1 MLPNP
6 KFLRSGLLLFSVAVL
21 FFGVAGLQAQDGEDV
36 LRVGMLEPVNLDPA
50 TGSSDD
56 EVLINRHLY
65 DYLVEILPSGD
76 LAPSLAQDW
85 QISEDGLT
93 YTFNLVENATFHD
106 GTPLTAADVVFSFN
120 RLVEVGSSAV
130 GLLGQEVVGE
140 DDEGNAIFEPTWTVE
155 AADDYTVVFN
165 LDAPNA
171 DFLFGVASR
180 FAGILPEGQ
189 TAPNVIGD
197 GGSLENFVGSGPFR
211 LEAFDAGEGMTLVAY
226 DEYWAGR
233 PELDRIEMIFINDT
247 NTQVDALRNDEVD
260 FIYKIDTALL
270 PNLEGDENI
279 TIVNAATN
287 THPVIRL
294 RADEGSLGEDVRIR
308 QAFKLAT
315 DRELLNIDVLGGQGV
330 VGNNDPIGPVYGSLY
345 NEQPS
350 EYDPAA
356 ACELIAE
363 YAAGNPDSPFIVDEG
378 GTPTVQ
384 AEFYVVEAFEYP
396 LLAEF
401 MAQQWEEGCI
411 NVELIIRPENI
422 YYGSDEWLTV
432 DLGLTGW
439 GTRPTPQA
447 YLGEAYVTGAPF
459 NESHWSNE
467 RLDEL
472 AAQAAQVGD
481 PEERA
486 AIYAEISQIF
496 AEEGPIIIPFF
507 RPVAGAYRNDVQG
520 LEMHPFPG
528 RTDFDSVTI
537 GG

>member
-21 FFGVAGLQAQDGEDV
+21 FFSVAGLQAQDESV

-50 TGSSDD
+50 TGSNDD
-56 EVLINRHLY
+56 EILINRHIY
-65 DYLVEILPSGD
+65 DYLVEIVPSGD
-76 LAPSLAQDW
+76 LVPSLAESW
-85 QISEDGLT
+85 EISDDGLT
-93 YTFNLVENATFHD
+93 YTFNLVEDATFHD
-106 GTPLTAADVVFSFN
+106 GTPLTAADVVYTFN

-130 GLLGQEVVGE
+130 GLLGQEAVGE
-140 DDEGNAIFEPTWTVE
+140 DDEGNAILEPTWTVE
-155 AADDYTVVFN
+155 AADENTVVFT

-189 TAPNVIGD
+189 ATPNVIGED
-197 GGSLENFVGSGPFR
+197 GSLANFNGTGPFR
-211 LEAFDAGEGMTLVAY
+211 IEEFNAGESITLVAN
-226 DEYWAGR
+226 DDYWAGR

-247 NTQVDALRNDEVD
+247 NTQVDALRNGEVD

-270 PNLEGDENI
+270 PNLEDAGDV
-279 TIVNAATN
+279 TVVNAATN

-308 QAFKLAT
+308 QAFKMAT
-315 DRELLNIDVLGGQGV
+315 DRELLNIDVLGGQGT
-330 VGNNDPIGPVYGSLY
+330 VGNNDPIGPVYGALY
-345 NEQPS
+345 NEQPDQ
-350 EYDPAA
+350 YDPAM

-363 YAAGNPDSPFIVDEG
+363 YAAENPDSPFIVDNG
-378 GTPTVQ
+378 GTPTVEV
-384 AEFYVVEAFEYP
+384 EFYVVEAFEYP
-396 LLAEF
+396 LLGEF
-401 MAQQWEEGCI
+401 IAQQWEEGCI

-422 YYGSDEWLTV
+422 YYGDNEWLTV

-439 GTRPTPQA
+439 GTRPTPQEYLSVA
-447 YLGEAYVTGAPF
+447 YTTGAPF
-459 NESHWSNE
+459 NEAHWSNPQ
-467 RLDEL
+467 LDEL
-472 AAQAAQVGD
+472 AAQAAQTAD
-481 PEERA
+481 PDERA
-486 AIYAEISQIF
+486 EIYAQISEIF
-496 AEEGPIIIPFF
+496 AAEGPIIIPFF
-507 RPVAGAYRNDVQG
+507 RPVAGAYANNVQG

>member
-21 FFGVAGLQAQDGEDV
+21 FFSVAGLQAQDESV

-50 TGSSDD
+50 TGSNDD
-56 EVLINRHLY
+56 EILINRHIY
-65 DYLVEILPSGD
+65 DYLVEIVPSGD
-76 LAPSLAQDW
+76 LVPSLAESW
-85 QISEDGLT
+85 EISDDGLT
-93 YTFNLVENATFHD
+93 YTFNLVEDATFHD
-106 GTPLTAADVVFSFN
+106 GTPLTAADVVYTFN

-130 GLLGQEVVGE
+130 GLLGQEAVGE
-140 DDEGNAIFEPTWTVE
+140 DDEGNAILEPTWTVE
-155 AADDYTVVFN
+155 AADENTVVFT

-189 TAPNVIGD
+189 ATPNVIGED
-197 GGSLENFVGSGPFR
+197 GSLANFNGTGPFR
-211 LEAFDAGEGMTLVAY
+211 IEEFNAGESITLVAN
-226 DEYWAGR
+226 DDYWAGR

-247 NTQVDALRNDEVD
+247 NTQVDALRNGEVD

-270 PNLEGDENI
+270 PNLEDAGDV
-279 TIVNAATN
+279 TVVNAATN

-308 QAFKLAT
+308 QAFKMAT
-315 DRELLNIDVLGGQGV
+315 DRELLNIDVLGGQGT
-330 VGNNDPIGPVYGSLY
+330 VGNNDPIGPVYGALY
-345 NEQPS
+345 NEQPDQ
-350 EYDPAA
+350 YDPAM

-363 YAAGNPDSPFIVDEG
+363 YAAENPDSPFIVDNG
-378 GTPTVQ
+378 GTPTVEV
-384 AEFYVVEAFEYP
+384 EFYVVEAFEYP
-396 LLAEF
+396 LLGEF
-401 MAQQWEEGCI
+401 IAQQWEEGCI

-422 YYGSDEWLTV
+422 YYGDNEWLTV

-439 GTRPTPQA
+439 GTRPTPQEYLSVA
-447 YLGEAYVTGAPF
+447 YTTGAPF
-459 NESHWSNE
+459 NEAHWSNPQ
-467 RLDEL
+467 LDEL
-472 AAQAAQVGD
+472 AAQAAQTAD
-481 PEERA
+481 PDERA
-486 AIYAEISQIF
+486 VIYAEISAIF

-507 RPVAGAYRNDVQG
+507 RPVAGAYANNVQG